1 LDTGGVKWLQ
11 RSIPGSTL
19 EHITS
24 YLINGASLKTQTS
37 EYGGLIEFSKKANR
51 SIPKIFLIMFF
62 KKSSFCVGW
71 IPSWDTQPT
80 TVGFWDG
87 FKSLLDSGLD
97 LFISNVSTDAFAH
110 WAQPNQ
116 TKVLKSKASPIIFG
130 VLALRWL

>member
-1 LDTGGVKWLQ
+1 
-11 RSIPGSTL
+11 
-19 EHITS
+19 
-24 YLINGASLKTQTS
+24 
-37 EYGGLIEFSKKANR
+37 
-51 SIPKIFLIMFF
+51 MFF